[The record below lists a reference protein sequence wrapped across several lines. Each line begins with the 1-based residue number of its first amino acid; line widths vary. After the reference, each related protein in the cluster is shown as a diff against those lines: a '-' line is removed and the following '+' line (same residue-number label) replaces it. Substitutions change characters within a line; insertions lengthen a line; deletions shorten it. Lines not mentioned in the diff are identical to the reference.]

1 MLEASLASQS
11 TDPPTL
17 ADLTVSVA
25 EAARQL
31 GVSRARVYALV
42 QQGQLDPVIQGDT
55 LHVTRASVNRRRAAP
70 AATGAPLSP
79 ATAWATLALA
89 TGDPALVAHLRRLF
103 PDRTER
109 ARVRTRLEREGL
121 LAIVPRL
128 HRRAVVRR
136 FSASAEAVEELAR
149 DPGLVLTGVPAAR
162 ALGWQLPEVATGH
175 APGVDGYVSEL
186 RLAGLVDRL
195 ELEREGAAGA
205 VLLRAIQ
212 EPWPFPPQLR
222 VAPPIVVALDLAEA
236 GARGC
241 QIIGRRR
248 LKELAT
254 TVVASWR
261 PRHVAKPPSQ
271 PLVPTAPQPHARP
284 RYQTAPAVEPWDDRV
299 LTDARQLIALL
310 FVAGKPLGRAAV
322 LEHLKVG
329 RSRLARACALLREA
343 PPFGLTLVEHADELS
358 LASAGDCAPVVE
370 RYLQAPPLEPL
381 SSAAHQVLA
390 IVAYEQPVTRADVER
405 LRGVESG
412 GVIDSLL
419 ARGLVAEERRFGM
432 RGGPV
437 PLMTTAAFLRQFG
450 LSSLADLPP
459 LVSVDEGASR
469 DIQSGVHRAR
479 RPHPPEGRQE

>member
-1 MLEASLASQS
+1 
-11 TDPPTL
+11 
-17 ADLTVSVA
+17 VA

-55 LHVTRASVNRRRAAP
+55 LHVTRTSLNRRQAAP

-79 ATAWATLALA
+79 ASVWATLALA
-89 TGDPALVAHLRRLF
+89 TGDPGLVAHLRRLF

-121 LAIVPRL
+121 LALVPRM
-128 HRRAVVRR
+128 HRRAVIRR
-136 FSASAEAVEELAR
+136 FSASAEASEELAR
-149 DPGLVLTGVPAAR
+149 DPGLVLTGLPAAR
-162 ALGWQLPEVATGH
+162 ALGWDLPEVAP
-175 APGVDGYVSEL
+175 AQIPGVDGYVSEL
-186 RLAGLVDRL
+186 HLAGLVDRL
-195 ELEREGAAGA
+195 GLEREGGAASG
-205 VLLRAIQ
+205 VLLRAVQ

-222 VAPPIVVALDLAEA
+222 VAPPIVIALDLAEVESS
-236 GARGC
+236 GC
-241 QIIGRRR
+241 QIVGRRR
-248 LKELAT
+248 LEELAPA
-254 TVVASWR
+254 VVASWR

-271 PLVPTAPQPHARP
+271 PLVPTAPPPHARS
-284 RYQTAPAVEPWDDRV
+284 RHRTAPDSEPWDDRV
-299 LTDARQLIALL
+299 LTDARELVALL

-329 RSRLARACALLREA
+329 RSRLARASALLHDA
-343 PPFGLTLVEHADELS
+343 PPFGLMLVEHAEELS

>member
-1 MLEASLASQS
+1 M
-11 TDPPTL
+11 
-17 ADLTVSVA
+17 
-25 EAARQL
+25 
-31 GVSRARVYALV
+31 
-42 QQGQLDPVIQGDT
+42 
-55 LHVTRASVNRRRAAP
+55 
-70 AATGAPLSP
+70 
-79 ATAWATLALA
+79 
-89 TGDPALVAHLRRLF
+89 F

-121 LAIVPRL
+121 LAVVPRL
-128 HRRAVVRR
+128 HRRAVVRS
-136 FSASAEAVEELAR
+136 FSAPAEVIEELAR
-149 DPGLVLTGVPAAR
+149 DSGLVWTGVPAAR
-162 ALGWQLPEVATGH
+162 ALGWELPEVAP
-175 APGVDGYVSEL
+175 AQVPGVDGYVSEL
-186 RLAGLVDRL
+186 RLAGLVDRF

-205 VLLRAIQ
+205 VILRAVQ

-236 GARGC
+236 EAGGC
-241 QIIGRRR
+241 QLIGRRR
-248 LKELAT
+248 LEELGT

-271 PLVPTAPQPHARP
+271 PLVPMAPQPRARP
-284 RYQTAPAVEPWDDRV
+284 RHQGAPASALWDDRV
-299 LTDARQLIALL
+299 LIDARQLVALL

-329 RSRLARACALLREA
+329 RSRLARACAVLHEA
-343 PPFGLTLVEHADELS
+343 PPVGLTLVEHADELS
-358 LASAGDCAPVVE
+358 LATAGDCAPVVE

-419 ARGLVAEERRFGM
+419 ARGLLAEVRRFGV

-459 LVSVDEGASR
+459 LVSADTGSDDA
-469 DIQSGVHRAR
+469 
-479 RPHPPEGRQE
+479 